1 MRSWFLKLARA
12 TQKLDP
18 EARDGFL
25 VSQKPF
31 ILPPD
36 SATLDPATKRAL
48 TICNLFA
55 NHLLRIDDIASVLE
69 EDRRAIIQTL
79 IHRNVIYDRRHHQGR
94 STAPRRNERRG
105 SLH

>member
-1 MRSWFLKLARA
+1 MKSWFVKLARA
-12 TQKLDP
+12 TRKLDS

-31 ILPPD
+31 SLPPD
-36 SATLDPATKRAL
+36 SATLDPSTKRAL

-79 IHRNVIYDRRHHQGR
+79 IHRNIIYDRRHHHGR
-94 STAPRRNERRG
+94 STTPRRNERRG
-105 SLH
+105 NLH

>member
-1 MRSWFLKLARA
+1 MKSWFVKLARA
-12 TQKLDP
+12 TRKLDS

-31 ILPPD
+31 SLPPD

-55 NHLLRIDDIASVLE
+55 NHLLPIDDIATVLE

-79 IHRNVIYDRRHHQGR
+79 IHRNIIYDRRHHGR
-94 STAPRRNERRG
+94 STAPRRNERQG